1 MVYPDFTKGSKEVD
15 LGDAAS
21 FTELPATVVIDDYE
35 FFLAQSKEGN
45 YKLLSSLC
53 PHSWGTIFHEDNCF
67 MCPTHGWRFEVSEG
81 ICVNGPNLKKCG
93 APLVEPVETPPA
105 EGFDKL
111 DQLMAVL
118 LSLNRP
124 PTASSP
130 KSPCLRVSVAK
141 KGGFDKLN
149 QQTSPVTSCG
159 HSPTRT
165 KVPPNLSRLAL
176 SGILAGI

>member
-81 ICVNGPNLKKCG
+81 ICVNGPN
-93 APLVEPVETPPA
+93 ANMYSFE
-105 EGFDKL
+105 
-111 DQLMAVL
+111 
-118 LSLNRP
+118 
-124 PTASSP
+124 
-130 KSPCLRVSVAK
+130 VAARDGHLFATLPDK
-141 KGGFDKLN
+141 KG
-149 QQTSPVTSCG
+149 
-159 HSPTRT
+159 
-165 KVPPNLSRLAL
+165 
-176 SGILAGI
+176 